1 MLKVRVAPGENGE
14 LDGVM
19 KLEALD
25 GVLDLRLEEES
36 GETIDSQLDF
46 GGLEGKV
53 EVLNWKLV

>member
-1 MLKVRVAPGENGE
+1 LLKVRVAPGENGE

-19 KLEALD
+19 RLEALD
-25 GVLDLRLEEES
+25 GVLDLRLEEEP
-36 GETIDSQLDF
+36 GEKIDSQLDF